1 MKNFQIF
8 RRRYGTKNYNPPS
21 DGLISFS
28 LPRCSPLLDG
38 KILHLSPP
46 LLLAKVNILGEHVKD
61 EGSHLL
67 NIYSCQEGRGCVFT
81 VRCMGSEYWEPCSW
95 QSWEKSE
102 THTWDTKVMANIDQ
116 SVKTSLA
123 FKVDELGSA
132 KLFWIFLW
140 PQLILYFILAKCLFT
155 YFL

>member
-67 NIYSCQEGRGCVFT
+67 NIYSCQKGRGCVYNAVHGFRILVT
-81 VRCMGSEYWEPCSW
+81 LL
-95 QSWEKSE
+95 
-102 THTWDTKVMANIDQ
+102 MA
-116 SVKTSLA
+116 
-123 FKVDELGSA
+123 ELR
-132 KLFWIFLW
+132 KI
-140 PQLILYFILAKCLFT
+140 
-155 YFL
+155 